1 MCKGKGVIY
10 LTEEIDLSYED
21 LCTECEF
28 HDKCHKNGI
37 DYDEIDKCNGGT
49 SIQLDKD
56 DFERFK
62 RKDPEPKEKVEFT

>member
-37 DYDEIDKCNGGT
+37 NYDEIDKCNDALNAQWT
-49 SIQLDKD
+49 QIKPQKT
-56 DFERFK
+56 
-62 RKDPEPKEKVEFT
+62 PEPKEKVSFT